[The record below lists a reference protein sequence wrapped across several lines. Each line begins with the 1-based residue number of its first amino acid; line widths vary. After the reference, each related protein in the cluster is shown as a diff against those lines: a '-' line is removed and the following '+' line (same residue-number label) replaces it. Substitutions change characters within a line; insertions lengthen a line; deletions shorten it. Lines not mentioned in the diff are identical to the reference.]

1 MPSDSNTGA
10 STSHEHDENGRRSGR
25 SSDRDR
31 GGRGGWRP
39 RRCRFCGRRGHLI
52 ANCYLYRGI
61 ELLGA
66 RRVAIEWRQRLQ
78 RRHYR
83 HRQQY
88 QGQGQHY
95 QDHRRQDQQHQH
107 QQHQHQQYQHQQ
119 HQHQQ
124 HQYQQQQVQQQRAQQ
139 QAQEHSELQ
148 EQQEQQQEQKGQ

>member
-10 STSHEHDENGRRSGR
+10 STSHEHDANGRRSGR

-61 ELLGA
+61 EILGA

-95 QDHRRQDQQHQH
+95 QDHRRQDHHNQQHQH
-107 QQHQHQQYQHQQ
+107 QQHQHQQHQHQQ

-124 HQYQQQQVQQQRAQQ
+124 HQAQQHQAQQ